1 MHTISI
7 KAPRTIT
14 KMRASLPSVCILVMF
29 VTLLLLTVTSSF
41 QCTSTSQAIS
51 HNQLLP
57 LHVDMAMTV
66 PGPAQGKVQSMEP
79 IAFKVPYLT
88 PREKMTLATGERV
101 QKQDRKANCGSGLVV
116 VDIPADAD
124 LVFETLTRFSM
135 YQDMIPTVRSS
146 RILSTTSNGV
156 HTVAE
161 FTLSRFLL
169 RVNVEH
175 QLWRDQRTIMF
186 RLDKSRP
193 NLVFEE
199 AEGYWHVQVP
209 ADRPKGYSRVYLT
222 ANIVAT
228 KMIPPLILDYA
239 AARALP
245 RATKWLLPYFSGR
258 SASTIPT
265 SSNATTDSD
274 QEHF

>member
-1 MHTISI
+1 
-7 KAPRTIT
+7 
-14 KMRASLPSVCILVMF
+14 MRAPLPSVCILVMF
-29 VTLLLLTVTSSF
+29 VTLLLLTVISSF
-41 QCTSTSQAIS
+41 QCTSTSQAVS
-51 HNQLLP
+51 HSRHLP

-66 PGPAQGKVQSMEP
+66 GPAQGQVQSMEP

-88 PREKMTLATGERV
+88 PREKMTLAIGERV

-175 QLWRDQRTIMF
+175 QLLREQRTIMF

-199 AEGYWHVQVP
+199 AEGYWHVQAP

-228 KMIPPLILDYA
+228 RMIPPLILDYA

-258 SASTIPT
+258 SAPTTPT
-265 SSNATTDSD
+265 SSSNADSD

>member
-1 MHTISI
+1 
-7 KAPRTIT
+7 
-14 KMRASLPSVCILVMF
+14 MRAPLPSMCILF
-29 VTLLLLTVTSSF
+29 TLVTFLLLTVTSSF
-41 QCTSTSQAIS
+41 QRTSTASTVSYNRHI
-51 HNQLLP
+51 P
-57 LHVDMAMTV
+57 LYANMAMTV
-66 PGPAQGKVQSMEP
+66 PGPAQEQAQAQAQAMELS
-79 IAFKVPYLT
+79 AFKVPYLT
-88 PREKMTLATGERV
+88 PREKMTLAAGERV

-116 VDIPADAD
+116 VDIPANAD

-146 RILSTTSNGV
+146 RILSTSSNGV

-175 QLWRDQRTIMF
+175 QLWREQRTIMF

-199 AEGYWHVQVP
+199 AEGFWHVQVP

-222 ANIVAT
+222 ANIVAAR
-228 KMIPPLILDYA
+228 MIPPLILDYA

-245 RATKWLLPYFSGR
+245 RATKWMLPYFTGR
-258 SASTIPT
+258 RGFTVP
-265 SSNATTDSD
+265 SNATATAD